1 MQNIPRPEHPRPDF
15 VRPDWLNLNG
25 EWEFAFD
32 DAKVGVAEKWF
43 SIDKHFDDKIVV
55 PFCYQC
61 ELSGV
66 NVQDKHEVMWY
77 RRSFEI
83 PASMEGKQI
92 LLRFGA
98 VDFECDVFVNGV
110 KAGSHRGGYTPFA
123 INVTDYVKA
132 GENDLCVRVSDPYD
146 CAQPRGK
153 QNWKDKWFG
162 CWYTPT
168 SGIWQ
173 TVYLE
178 AAGAPYILTA
188 HVTPDIDA
196 GTATLRLTLN
206 ERPEK
211 PVRADIEV
219 SFKGEIYRV
228 QSALLRERSQRI
240 VIDMVSVEDLWEF
253 EKWTPKNPA
262 LYDVKITLDSGDEVS
277 TYFGMRKI
285 EVKDGHILLNKGP
298 LYQRLV
304 LDQGYWPESLITPPS
319 DEAIKADIEWT
330 LKFGYNG
337 ARKHQKIEDPR
348 YYYWADKL
356 GLLVWGE
363 VPSAYVYSQETVHNL
378 TDTLEGFIERD
389 YNHPCI
395 ITWVPLNESWG
406 VDRIYRDET
415 MQSCS
420 NMLYYQ
426 AKALDGTRL
435 VSSNDGWEL
444 TKTDIFGLH
453 DYAPYG
459 NILSKHFEDRETIE
473 KISCD
478 SHMAWALGQEP
489 TGKEAFMLT
498 EYGGIAF
505 DDGSTDGAWGY
516 HGKEKDE
523 ESFFKR
529 YESLQKAALA
539 IPYCRGY
546 CYTQLTDV
554 QQEINGLLTADRK
567 PKVNVERFAALTTD
581 PEGGVMLDPAA
592 FAAMAVNPDA
602 EK

>member
-1 MQNIPRPEHPRPDF
+1 MQTIPRSEHPRPDF
-15 VRPDWLNLNG
+15 VRPDWINLNG

-32 DAKVGVAEKWF
+32 DCKAGIFEKWF
-43 SIDKHFDDKIVV
+43 ETGKHFEGRIVV

-77 RRSFEI
+77 RRSFEV
-83 PASMEGKQI
+83 PASMQGKQI

-98 VDFECDVFVNGV
+98 VDFECDVYVNGQH
-110 KAGSHRGGYTPFA
+110 AGGHRGGYTPFA
-123 INVTDYVKA
+123 VNVTEYVQEGA
-132 GENDLCVRVSDPYD
+132 NDLCVRVSDPYD
-146 CAQPRGK
+146 CTQPRGK

-173 TVYLE
+173 SVYME
-178 AAGAPYILTA
+178 AAGSPYILTA
-188 HVTPDIDA
+188 HITPDIDK
-196 GTATLRLTLN
+196 GTATLCLVLN
-206 ERPEK
+206 EK
-211 PVRADIEV
+211 PVKPVKADIEV
-219 SFKGEIYRV
+219 SFKGETYRV
-228 QSALLRERSQRI
+228 QSALLRARTQSV
-240 VIDMVSVEDLWEF
+240 VIDMISDEEIGEF
-253 EKWTPKNPA
+253 EKWSLNNPA

-277 TYFGMRKI
+277 TYFGMRSI
-285 EVKDGHILLNKGP
+285 EIKDGYVLLNKSP
-298 LYQRLV
+298 LYQRLI

-337 ARKHQKIEDPR
+337 ARKHQKLEDPR

-363 VPSAYVYSQETVHNL
+363 VPSAYAFGQETVNNL
-378 TDTLEGFIERD
+378 ADTLSEFIERD
-389 YNHPCI
+389 FNHPSI

-406 VDRIYRDET
+406 VDRVYRDAR
-415 MQSCS
+415 MQ
-420 NMLYYQ
+420 NAAAMLYYQ

-435 VSSNDGWEL
+435 VSGNDGWEV

-459 NILSKHFEDRETIE
+459 NILGAHFKDREKIE

-478 SHMAWALGQEP
+478 ARMGTALGQEF
-489 TGKEAFMLT
+489 TGQEAFLLT

-505 DDGSTDGAWGY
+505 DEESDEGAWGY
-516 HGKEKDE
+516 HGKVKDE
-523 ESFFKR
+523 AAFFAR
-529 YESLQKAALA
+529 YESLQKAIFE

-554 QQEINGLLTADRK
+554 QQEINGLLTPDRK
-567 PKVNVERFAALTTD
+567 PKVDVERFAALTVD
-581 PEGGVMLDPAA
+581 PEGGVLLD
-592 FAAMAVNPDA
+592 FATFSAMAENPD
-602 EK
+602 KK